1 MKNHFRS
8 GCAIASTLDIIGDKW
23 SLLILRDILIH
34 HKMTFKDFL
43 SSEEKIAPSIL
54 SARLKLLLS
63 FNLIAKHKQVDNQ
76 KENIYLLTKKGLDLS
91 AILIDICLWGSEH
104 LNEYNAINHIEGLD
118 QDRSLVISIVKKNYQ
133 AKVKS
138 LSLVE

>member
-76 KENIYLLTKKGLDLS
+76 KENIYLLTQKGLDLS

-133 AKVKS
+133 AAINK

>member
-34 HKMTFKDFL
+34 HKMTFKDFI

-63 FNLIAKHKQVDNQ
+63 FNLIGKHKQVDNQ

-104 LNEYNAINHIEGLD
+104 LNEYNAINHIEGLG